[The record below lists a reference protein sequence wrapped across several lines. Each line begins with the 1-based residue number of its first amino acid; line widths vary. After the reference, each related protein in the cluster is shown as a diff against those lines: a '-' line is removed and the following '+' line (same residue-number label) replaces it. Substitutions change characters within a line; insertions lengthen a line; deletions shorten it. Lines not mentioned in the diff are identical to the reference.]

1 MTRLLSKKQ
10 VREIVG
16 FSFAHIDRMEREPEY
31 AHLEFPKRV
40 QIGFRVFWVAEEIYA
55 WVAAQIA
62 KRDASYRGTGGMGA
76 HRPPTR

>member
-16 FSFAHIDRMEREPEY
+16 FSFAHIDRMETEIEY
-31 AHLEFPKRV
+31 AHLGFPKRV
-40 QIGFRVFWVAEEIYA
+40 HIGFRVFWVEKEIHA

-62 KRDASYRGTGGMGA
+62 KRDAS
-76 HRPPTR
+76 

>member
-31 AHLEFPKRV
+31 AHLDFPKRV
-40 QIGFRVFWVAEEIYA
+40 QIGFRVFWVEEEIHA
-55 WVAAQIA
+55 WVALQVS
-62 KRDASYRGTGGMGA
+62 KRDAS
-76 HRPPTR
+76 

>member
-16 FSFAHIDRMEREPEY
+16 FSFAHIDRMECDEAY
-31 AHLEFPKRV
+31 THLGFPKRV
-40 QIGFRVFWVAEEIYA
+40 QIGFRVFWVEEEIHT

-62 KRDASYRGTGGMGA
+62 KREPS
-76 HRPPTR
+76 